1 MQSPVAHLLF
11 IRFNNQ
17 RVLSCLWTFQ
27 RQLQQSDCQNALMK
41 KVFDTHML
49 FLQINQSAAAL
60 KHVFA
65 ALRLFVGKV
74 TMVLF
79 C

>member
-1 MQSPVAHLLF
+1 
-11 IRFNNQ
+11 
-17 RVLSCLWTFQ
+17 
-27 RQLQQSDCQNALMK
+27 MK

-74 TMVLF
+74 TGFILLVWPINMLQQVHLEGS
-79 C
+79 

>member
-1 MQSPVAHLLF
+1 
-11 IRFNNQ
+11 
-17 RVLSCLWTFQ
+17 
-27 RQLQQSDCQNALMK
+27 MK

-49 FLQINQSAAAL
+49 FLQINQSAVAL

>member
-1 MQSPVAHLLF
+1 MQSPAGHHLF
-11 IRFNNQ
+11 IPLNNQ
-17 RVLSCLWTFQ
+17 HVLSSVCAFQ

-74 TMVLF
+74 TMVFF